1 MLMKRLAL
9 GAMAAAAAA
18 LMSGC
23 GTMTDVKMVVSDPDA
38 HLAHAFSLEKMAP
51 KLLSQVPRN
60 QPAVG
65 FRKLTIKTEATS
77 EEPTGKKDAW
87 VNLFI
92 MEPFGD
98 GLIRF
103 KREQSSNGIPFN
115 MFFSVSYAGML
126 DLRSQSVPLQG
137 GYVGGIYDVK
147 ELKSLSP
154 VPTAVGQTF
163 ESEYSA
169 GPEVQ
174 LLNFT
179 EYQRKCKATK
189 LVPATDY
196 HKDLPGKVLELDCEN
211 FRDGALHY
219 RSKWAVI
226 QQFGIAVMTEAVGTG
241 SKNTYKIVEVSAQR

>member
-1 MLMKRLAL
+1 MAYETLIVEIEDYVALIRLNR
-9 GAMAAAAAA
+9 
-18 LMSGC
+18 
-23 GTMTDVKMVVSDPDA
+23 PDA
-38 HLAHAFSLEKMAP
+38 LNSLTFAMYAELIEQMEAVRYDHDVRVVLLTGAGVAFCA
-51 KLLSQVPRN
+51 
-60 QPAVG
+60 
-65 FRKLTIKTEATS
+65 
-77 EEPTGKKDAW
+77 
-87 VNLFI
+87 
-92 MEPFGD
+92 GD
-98 GLIRF
+98 
-103 KREQSSNGIPFN
+103 
-115 MFFSVSYAGML
+115 
-126 DLRSQSVPLQG
+126 
-137 GYVGGIYDVK
+137 DVK